1 MEEIIRKIERDHMRY
16 DIPEFRAGDTVN
28 VYVRLIEGEKERIQ
42 IFKGI
47 VIRVRGSGTNRTF
60 TVRKV
65 SSGIGVE
72 RTFPIHSPSI
82 EKIEVVDRGKVRQ
95 SRIYYLR
102 DRKGKAARIK
112 SRDIH

>member
-1 MEEIIRKIERDHMRY
+1 MDEIIRKIERDHMRY

-28 VYVRLIEGEKERIQ
+28 VYIRLIEGEKERIQ

-102 DRKGKAARIK
+102 ERKGKAARIR

>member
-1 MEEIIRKIERDHMRY
+1 MDEIVRKIERDHMRY
-16 DIPEFRAGDTVN
+16 DIPEFRAGDTIN
-28 VYVRLIEGEKERIQ
+28 VHIRLIEGERERIQ
-42 IFKGI
+42 VFKGT

-65 SSGIGVE
+65 SNGIGVE

-82 EKIEVVDRGKVRQ
+82 ERIDVVDRGKVRQ

-102 DRKGKAARIK
+102 KLKGKAARIK
-112 SRDIH
+112 SRDMY

>member
-1 MEEIIRKIERDHMRY
+1 MDEIIRQIEMDHMRY
-16 DIPEFRAGDTVN
+16 DIPEFRAGDTISVHI
-28 VYVRLIEGEKERIQ
+28 RLIEGEKERIQ
-42 IFKGI
+42 VFKGT

-65 SSGIGVE
+65 SDGIGVE
-72 RTFPIHSPSI
+72 RTFPMHSPSI

-112 SRDIH
+112 SKNLY

>member
-1 MEEIIRKIERDHMRY
+1 MDEIIRQIERDHMRY
-16 DIPEFRAGDTVN
+16 DIPEFRAGDTISVHI
-28 VYVRLIEGEKERIQ
+28 RLIEGEKERIQ
-42 IFKGI
+42 VFKGI

-65 SSGIGVE
+65 SDGIGVE
-72 RTFPIHSPSI
+72 RTFPMHSPSI

-112 SRDIH
+112 SKNLY

>member
-1 MEEIIRKIERDHMRY
+1 MDHIIKKIEQDHMRY

-28 VYVRLIEGEKERIQ
+28 VHIRLIEGEKERIQ
-42 IFKGI
+42 VFKGT

-82 EKIEVVDRGKVRQ
+82 ERIEVVDRGKVRQ

-112 SRDIH
+112 SRDIY